1 MLTCSLHS
9 RHCNLTQP
17 YTLCPSS
24 LDLVRTQS
32 KVALRDQGVLTS
44 VARTTN
50 CTWVTMKK
58 KSDKKWSFNKGC
70 QVLSC
75 KVDAALN
82 LFFFFLFFLTVTNLT
97 FKINE
102 NVNVHRR
109 RPSFSCKMIILWS
122 KNHGEIRRVC
132 MGIFTTALKNKKY
145 SQIPNKNT
153 SPYFHSASLVIWPL
167 TLLKRTHFSKL
178 YLEMDARRSSYSWSL
193 RRLCMHM

>member
-1 MLTCSLHS
+1 MHS
-9 RHCNLTQP
+9 FLSHVQRT
-17 YTLCPSS
+17 
-24 LDLVRTQS
+24 VRESQ
-32 KVALRDQGVLTS
+32 
-44 VARTTN
+44 
-50 CTWVTMKK
+50 WKK
-58 KSDKKWSFNKGC
+58 KVIRSGHLTKGAKC
-70 QVLSC
+70 CHAKLMQHLTF
-75 KVDAALN
+75 
-82 LFFFFLFFLTVTNLT
+82 FFFFLFFLTVTNLT